1 MKLAK
6 KLVRRLRVENT
17 SVKIDCYK
25 IANGR
30 KDRIG
35 YILVNLKLFQIISP
49 KMQVTEAWHKLLG
62 VKRDAGVLCPQLLMS
77 FYLTSIPDDDTLPLK
92 LQTNPPKWKESHD
105 SQTIIAF
112 IKEDE
117 NVIQIGPEK
126 PPMSNFCLE
135 LSISAAYNIVQLL
148 PTTDNHEKSKLKV
161 IYSILGLRV
170 NTKPVTTSDSIFIFN
185 EKVSVRLIS
194 NMNYLSELIEPIKVD
209 LYLMLDDKEIGTTV
223 FFLENLTNLLKETI
237 EQKCFLVS
245 QNLDLNLSDQEKPYF
260 EVAVC
265 FNKQSMP
272 TKKTMD
278 LSTIKTHK
286 KNKDKPKSYNMQEI
300 SLSDRKGQTNSL
312 PSVKLNLDSVDK
324 RSSKTAPGG
333 FTYRSKKDFGPLC
346 TYTLTVVINSIQL
359 NEIHSEC
366 KKVEF
371 KFHHPEAII
380 KLFSNPVVDVSDAIE
395 MIEIPPVQANFL
407 FKLPENFYQS
417 VLIAQPP
424 SVTVSSEGKDIASTP
439 LDLGIVFC
447 QDQKKC
453 SFTAV
458 LEEDNCKK
466 GMLGVDMAFYVPVD
480 QVVVASERV
489 TEQLNVQTPRL
500 DDQVMLKIVEELEDW
515 KEKQQEI
522 FKDELIKKEREHLL
536 KISDEWES
544 KKQYLENSL
553 IFNVENSQRVLDSLN
568 TAMENLK
575 MRELKLQEK
584 EFELQKEK
592 QELEKNLASKSQ
604 ELRLAS
610 QRMRDDQVIKTSKA
624 VMEKVN
630 ELEEKVNLLEK
641 ERNSLE
647 KIVKKYEQDQIQS
660 AELLSK
666 EQTAALK
673 SELEKV
679 VELLEKE
686 KESKLFYKTEWGK
699 SVRELR
705 KLKNMYGEAIKS
717 QMEKANKELQLLSIQ
732 QITSQHDKALQEDQM
747 KLHQLKSEVLSWTKG
762 LGDGFHIDSV
772 RTFRS
777 NNEGIDTN

>member
-522 FKDELIKKEREHLL
+522 FKDEL
-536 KISDEWES
+536 
-544 KKQYLENSL
+544 
-553 IFNVENSQRVLDSLN
+553 
-568 TAMENLK
+568 
-575 MRELKLQEK
+575 
-584 EFELQKEK
+584 QKEK